1 MSSIILTTPDGF
13 KLSVEYEKIEKSEKV
28 VVFAHGMTVDKN
40 DEGIFVKA
48 ALKLKDLKV
57 STLRFDFRAHGE
69 SSGKP
74 ENDFTISGELTDLA
88 TIMLFVKN
96 EGFKKIGL
104 AGASFGGG
112 IAALYAGEH
121 VEEIEALVL
130 ANPALD
136 YKKCFLNPTT
146 EWARKHFV
154 NLEDRLSKD
163 GMIKIGSRQFG
174 AGARLFEEM
183 QQYFPD
189 RKLAMYDK
197 PLLMVHGT
205 RDSKVA
211 YGDAWEVYQQ
221 LDNPRKRFETID
233 GSEHGFHEEPY
244 ENMVTHMIAAFFET
258 QLNEV

>member
-1 MSSIILTTPDGF
+1 MSSMTLTTPDGF
-13 KLSVEYEKIEKSEKV
+13 RLSVVYEKIAESEKV
-28 VVFAHGMTVDKN
+28 VVFAHGMTVDKD

-48 ALKLKDLKV
+48 AQKLKDQKI
-57 STLRFDFRAHGE
+57 STLRFDFRAHGK

-74 ENDFTISGELTDLA
+74 ATDFTISGELTDLA
-88 TIMLFVKN
+88 TVMQFVKN
-96 EGFKKIGL
+96 EGYQKIGL

-112 IAALYAGEH
+112 IAALYAGQHPNE
-121 VEEIEALVL
+121 VDALVL

-146 EWARKHFV
+146 EWAKKHFA
-154 NLEDRLSKD
+154 NLAERLNKD

-174 AGARLFEEM
+174 AGAKLFEEM
-183 QQYFPD
+183 KQYFPD
-189 RKLAMYDK
+189 KKLATYDK

-205 RDSKVA
+205 KDSKVS

-221 LDNPRKRFETID
+221 LDNPQKRFETID

-244 ENMVTHMIAAFFET
+244 ENMVTHMIVDFFAT
-258 QLNEV
+258 QLVG